1 MPRSPEMLEMR
12 VARPDST
19 SLLFFLSM
27 RLTSPS
33 CTKIYLIIARQM

>member
-1 MPRSPEMLEMR
+1 MLETR
-12 VARPDST
+12 VGRTDST

-33 CTKIYLIIARQM
+33 YTKIYLIIARQM